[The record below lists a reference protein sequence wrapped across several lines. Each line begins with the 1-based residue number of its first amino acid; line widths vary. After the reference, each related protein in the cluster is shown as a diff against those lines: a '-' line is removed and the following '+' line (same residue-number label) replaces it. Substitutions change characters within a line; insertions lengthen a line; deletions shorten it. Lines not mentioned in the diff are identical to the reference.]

1 MTTRVTDA
9 ALRALLASITTR
21 FNLVVDARRAEAQAL
36 KRLHALAEGRRLST
50 NQHVVLSQIS
60 RFDDD
65 RKARREL
72 GQLSRDPRTFLGR
85 SLSTMAVRDR
95 PVIC

>member
-1 MTTRVTDA
+1 M
-9 ALRALLASITTR
+9 
-21 FNLVVDARRAEAQAL
+21 

-50 NQHVVLSQIS
+50 DQHVVLSHIS

-65 RKARREL
+65 RKALGEL
-72 GQLSRDPRTFLGR
+72 GQLSRDPRAFLGC
-85 SLSTMAVRDR
+85 SLSTMEIRDG